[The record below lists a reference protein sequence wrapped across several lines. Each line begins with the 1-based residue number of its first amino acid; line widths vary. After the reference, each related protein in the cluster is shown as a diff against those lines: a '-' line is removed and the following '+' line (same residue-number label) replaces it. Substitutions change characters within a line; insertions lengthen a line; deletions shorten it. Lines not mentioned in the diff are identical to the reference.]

1 MSQIV
6 AGWFPTLEQAEDAM
20 SALARAGFVASEYET
35 FYVAPP
41 GQHGNLPLQDEI
53 HHDEGASEV
62 GGGAVQGA
70 ALGGVVGLA
79 AGAAVAAAAA
89 PLGPA
94 AVVAGAGIGAYVGS
108 LAGAVRKTHDG
119 ELEDATL
126 EEPVERPAGALV
138 AVCIDRAGS
147 DAQAIATLRAQGAA
161 GIERAEGEWREGH
174 WQDFDARVP
183 PQLIRGAEL
192 PRPGAY

>member
-1 MSQIV
+1 MSRIV
-6 AGWFPTLEQAEDAM
+6 AGWFPTQEAAEDAM
-20 SALARAGFVASEYET
+20 AALARAGFVAEEYDS

-41 GQHGNLPLQDEI
+41 GQHGDLPLQDVV
-53 HHDEGASEV
+53 HHDEGAKESGE
-62 GGGAVQGA
+62 GALKGA
-70 ALGGVVGLA
+70 AVGGVVGLA
-79 AGAAVAAAAA
+79 AGVAVAAVTA

-108 LAGAVRKTHDG
+108 LAGAVNRSHDG
-119 ELEDATL
+119 DIDEATL

-138 AVCIDRAGS
+138 AVCVDRPGS
-147 DAQAIATLRAQGAA
+147 EAQAIATLHAEAA
-161 GIERAEGEWREGH
+161 GAIEKAEGEWREGH

-183 PQLIRGAEL
+183 PRLVGGGDL

>member
-6 AGWFPTLEQAEDAM
+6 AGWFSTHDQAEEAM
-20 SALARAGFVASEYET
+20 AALARAGFVASEYES
-35 FYVAPP
+35 FYLAPP
-41 GQHGNLPLQDEI
+41 GQHGSVPFGDEV

-62 GGGAVQGA
+62 GGGAVKGA
-70 ALGGVVGLA
+70 AVGGVLGLA
-79 AGAAVAAAAA
+79 AGAAVAAATA

-108 LAGAVRKTHDG
+108 LAGAVNKTHDG
-119 ELEDATL
+119 ELEEASV

-138 AVCIDRAGS
+138 AVCVDRGGS
-147 DAQAIATLRAQGAA
+147 EAQAIATLRAQGA
-161 GIERAEGEWREGH
+161 GGVEKAEGEWRDGH

-183 PQLIRGAEL
+183 PHVLGGGDL